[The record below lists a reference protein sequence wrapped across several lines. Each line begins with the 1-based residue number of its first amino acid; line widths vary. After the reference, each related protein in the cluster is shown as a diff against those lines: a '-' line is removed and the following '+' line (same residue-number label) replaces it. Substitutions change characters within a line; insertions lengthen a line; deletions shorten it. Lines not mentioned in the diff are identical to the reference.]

1 MSKNENLHQAKQQKC
16 DEFYTQYDEIEREL
30 NAYIE
35 YDKDLFRD
43 KTVLCPCDD
52 PEWSNFTKYF
62 VANFKRLGLKKLI
75 STSYAQGVSNK
86 QISLFESASDNFD
99 VEKHE
104 THGRIFVLDRKK
116 LEGRDLNRLLP
127 EDLSWDYLE
136 GNGDFMSEEVTK
148 LRDESQLVITN
159 PPFTMLR
166 AAFHWLTEK
175 EDLKF
180 AIIGNINA
188 VTYKEVFPLIKE
200 NKVWIGNTFNKAM
213 IFKTPYTNTSES
225 NRKSV
230 RKLGYDPDEG
240 YVLTPAITWFT
251 NIDFHKRHEELTYMT
266 MEDNLRYNDKLRKKF
281 LKDYGKLEY
290 PHYDNY
296 DAIEVPFSSAI
307 PSDYTEEKE
316 VTAEELQKLVDQG
329 FKIEILSS
337 AEAIAEAK
345 IPEELLD
352 KVSVSVETATDRQTD
367 RQKERVIIKVQNP
380 VMGVPI
386 TFLDKF
392 NPSQFEIVGSSAS
405 FAQPIMIDGSRKT
418 GRFYVQSKR
427 LYDRILIR
435 SLQ

>member
-1 MSKNENLHQAKQQKC
+1 MSKNENLHAAKVAKDDEYYTRLC
-16 DEFYTQYDEIEREL
+16 DIESQM
-30 NAYIE
+30 NAFIE
-35 YDKDLFRD
+35 YDKDVFRD

-62 VANFKRLGLKKLI
+62 VLNFERLGLKKLI
-75 STSYAQGVSNK
+75 STSYAPGAANK
-86 QISLFESASDNFD
+86 QISLFESESNNFD
-99 VEKHE
+99 KEKHE
-104 THGRIFVLDRKK
+104 THGRIFILDRDK
-116 LEGRDLNRLLP
+116 LKEKDMDRLVP

-136 GNGDFMSEEVTK
+136 GDGDFRSEEVTK
-148 LRDESQLVITN
+148 LRDEADILASN
-159 PPFTMLR
+159 GPFSLFRQMT
-166 AAFHWLTEK
+166 AWLMEK

-180 AIIGNINA
+180 AIIGSQNA
-188 VTYKEVFPLIKE
+188 ITYKEVFPLIKE
-200 NKVWIGNTFNKAM
+200 GKIWSGSYHVAEFIQPDGKIKKFGN
-213 IFKTPYTNTSES
+213 IQ
-225 NRKSV
+225 
-230 RKLGYDPDEG
+230 
-240 YVLTPAITWFT
+240 WFT

-296 DAIEVPFSSAI
+296 DAIEVPFCDAI

-337 AEAIAEAK
+337 AEEIAEAK
-345 IPEELLD
+345 IPEEVLD
-352 KVSVSVETATDRQTD
+352 RVSVSAETATDRQTD
-367 RQKERVIIKVQNP
+367 RQTDRKKERVIVKVQNP

-392 NPSQFEIVGSSAS
+392 NPSAFEIIGLAAGNIRGLAGIPTSTGK
-405 FAQPIMIDGSRKT
+405 DGPYINGKLKY
-418 GRFYVQSKR
+418 G
-427 LYDRILIR
+427 RILIR